1 MNCKKYF
8 EKSTSSKLFCKIT
21 DLYSYALISS
31 IILSLFL
38 HLDLTNFLLLLGIYY
53 LLDRIYYLYGNHIN
67 HLLYVSSIFFIT
79 FFICA
84 TILSCSKTISFLQ
97 KLLYSLFL
105 STIIFLITILYIDMI
120 QKIRNN
126 LRCLN

>member
-38 HLDLTNFLLLLGIYY
+38 QLDLTNFLLLLGIYY
-53 LLDRIYYLYGNHIN
+53 LLDRINYLYGSYIN
-67 HLLYVSSIFFIT
+67 EFGYALSIFLIT
-79 FFICA
+79 FFICSS
-84 TILSCSKTISFLQ
+84 ILCYWTSISFLQ
-97 KLLYSLFL
+97 KLIYSLFL
-105 STIIFLITILYIDMI
+105 SIIILLFTILYLDLITN
-120 QKIRNN
+120 IRND